1 MGFLLLPDAAHT
13 TAAVKMA
20 RLLDL
25 RSSITAACLLVLSLS
40 ITLLP
45 PAAGA
50 GATASLVT
58 TKCDNG
64 TYYAANSTYQSN
76 VRLLLASLA
85 ANASRSPYPAG
96 FATAVVGAS
105 LDTVW
110 GLGLCRGDT
119 VGADCAFCLALAPGV
134 AFNKCQ
140 GVKDVSVFYDRC
152 VLRYSFRDFLTSPD
166 NGQVQDRGISDV
178 TVLGNAS
185 WFDALVARLVGTL
198 ADWAAFNTTARYAV
212 GTMSSEPAGFPATD
226 KSVVHTIYGLVQCT
240 PDQSPAAC
248 RRCLQALVDEIPAVF
263 NGTVGGRI
271 LAVWCYLR
279 FETHEFF
286 DTTPMLNLVAPPPPS
301 PASAD
306 QAGGD
311 GTRWR
316 QYAGTVSAIVLG
328 VAVVLLSVSAFF
340 LWRNGRTRLSYQEDD
355 DHDASL
361 LFDLATLRRA
371 TDDFAE
377 ENKLGHGG
385 FGAVY
390 KGLLPDG
397 RQIAVKRMDKASG
410 QGLKEL
416 RNELLLVA
424 KLRHNNLAKLLGVC
438 LQGQEKL
445 LVYDYLPNRSLDTFL
460 FAAEVEKRLLL
471 DWETRYRIIYGTAR
485 GLVYLHED
493 SQIKIIHRDLK
504 ASNILLD
511 DDMSPKISD
520 FGLARLFNGDKTTTI
535 TSQVVGTLGYMAPE
549 YAVLGHLSVKLDVYS
564 FGVLILEIV
573 TGRRNTDMSESAS
586 DESGSLLTYV
596 WDHWLKG
603 TTLDI
608 VDPSM
613 DCRVPESE
621 VLKCIHLALLCVQEN
636 PADRPS
642 MLDVLVMLHDQASSF
657 AAPSK
662 PAFAYGVLSS
672 VRSWDSVSGETCAN
686 RGPSATLLSCN
697 EMSVSEFQPR

>member
-1 MGFLLLPDAAHT
+1 MALLN
-13 TAAVKMA
+13 
-20 RLLDL
+20 L
-25 RSSITAACLLVLSLS
+25 RSISTACLLLVVSLC
-40 ITLLP
+40 IIHVP

-50 GATASLVT
+50 GATAALVT
-58 TKCDNG
+58 TECDNG

-76 VRLLLASLA
+76 VRRLLASLA

-96 FATAVVGAS
+96 FATAIVGAS
-105 LDTVW
+105 PDTVW

-119 VGADCAFCLALAPGV
+119 VGADCGSCLALAPEI

-140 GVKDVSVFYDRC
+140 GVKDVAVFYDRC

-178 TVLGNAS
+178 TVTGNAA
-185 WFDALVARLVGTL
+185 WFNALVVRLVAALG
-198 ADWAAFNTTARYAV
+198 DRAAFNTTARYAV
-212 GTMSSEPAGFPATD
+212 GVMSSEQTGFPATD
-226 KSVVHTIYGLVQCT
+226 KSVVHRIVGLVQCT

-248 RRCLQALVDEIPAVF
+248 RRCLQALVDEMPAVF

-286 DTTPMLNLVAPPPPS
+286 DTSPMLNLVAPPPPS

-306 QAGGD
+306 QAGGGD

-328 VAVVLLSVSAFF
+328 IAVLLLSISVFL

-355 DHDASL
+355 DRDVSL
-361 LFDLATLRRA
+361 LFDLATLKRA
-371 TDDFAE
+371 TDNFSQ

-438 LQGQEKL
+438 LQGPEKL

-460 FAAEVEKRLLL
+460 FAEVEKRLLL

-511 DDMSPKISD
+511 GDMTPKISD
-520 FGLARLFNGDKTTTI
+520 FGLAKLFNGDKTTTM
-535 TSQVVGTLGYMAPE
+535 TSHGIHGTGVRGSWPP
-549 YAVLGHLSVKLDVYS
+549 
-564 FGVLILEIV
+564 FGEA
-573 TGRRNTDMSESAS
+573 RR
-586 DESGSLLTYV
+586 LQL
-596 WDHWLKG
+596 
-603 TTLDI
+603 
-608 VDPSM
+608 
-613 DCRVPESE
+613 
-621 VLKCIHLALLCVQEN
+621 
-636 PADRPS
+636 
-642 MLDVLVMLHDQASSF
+642 
-657 AAPSK
+657 
-662 PAFAYGVLSS
+662 
-672 VRSWDSVSGETCAN
+672 
-686 RGPSATLLSCN
+686 RGPDPGDRHGKEEHRHVRISK
-697 EMSVSEFQPR
+697 